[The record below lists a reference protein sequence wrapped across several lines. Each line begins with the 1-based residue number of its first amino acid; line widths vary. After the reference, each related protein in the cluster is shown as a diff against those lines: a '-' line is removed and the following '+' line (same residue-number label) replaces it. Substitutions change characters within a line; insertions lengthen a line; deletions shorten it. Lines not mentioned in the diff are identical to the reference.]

1 MKKKV
6 LAAVGIS
13 GLLMAGGVLSASAE
27 SSGYDLFKT
36 AVKKTHKVS
45 SFTAHVQASLEDNGK
60 EVYTADS
67 LNLVNLKDDA
77 SRSTISINNGGGS
90 TNVDFYSKDHQ
101 SVVKSS
107 KDDNYYVKQEKES
120 KSESKDEEQN
130 DELSPAMQK
139 DVEAI
144 FDALTKNYQNSITTN
159 DLGNGKTELQL
170 DLSKNQIPAVGQAV
184 VSFFLKNIDQQKE
197 HMDKQEFGSL
207 QFSDLKP
214 QLPLLKNNISVSSVS
229 LKGQVDN
236 DQYLVG
242 QEAIISVAGD
252 DVNGVHHDLVLNLT
266 SSLDKLNNS
275 EVTNLDLNGKAV
287 VNVKDVHEGNED

>member
-13 GLLMAGGVLSASAE
+13 GLLMVGGVVSASAS

-36 AVKKTHKVS
+36 AVKKTHNVS

-60 EVYTADS
+60 EVYKVDS

-77 SRSTISINNGGGS
+77 SQSTVNIDNGGTS
-90 TNVDFYSKDHQ
+90 TNVDFYSKDNQ

-107 KDDNYYVKQEKES
+107 KDVNYYVKQETER
-120 KSESKDEEQN
+120 KSESKNEKQKE
-130 DELSPAMQK
+130 ELSPAMQK

-144 FDALTKNYQNSITTN
+144 FDALTKNYQNNITTN
-159 DLGNGKTELQL
+159 DLGNGKTEIQL

-197 HMDKQEFGSL
+197 QMDSNEFGSL

-214 QLPLLKNNISVSSVS
+214 QLPQLKNNISVSSVV
-229 LKGQVDN
+229 LKGQVDK

-242 QEAIISVAGD
+242 QEAILSVSGV
-252 DVNGVHHDLVLNLT
+252 DVNGVHHDLVLHLT
-266 SSLDKLNNS
+266 SSLDKLNQS
-275 EVTNLDLNGKAV
+275 TITNLDLNGKTV
-287 VNVKDVHEGNED
+287 VNVKDDHQGRED